1 MFLLFPAAIFVL
13 LKGASIHGA
22 SIQSFIKLGKTFF
35 QISRISLRA
44 SSPIWASEASLAR
57 TRERAARVLAR
68 LTSLAQIGELACRL
82 ILHMKY
88 CTDLILGKAF
98 CTIIFFHFP
107 DSRLSVLKG
116 FHFRFLWRD
125 SENHQ

>member
-1 MFLLFPAAIFVL
+1 ML

-68 LTSLAQIGELACRL
+68 LTSLAQIGELARRL
-82 ILHMKY
+82 ISHMKY
-88 CTDLILGKAF
+88 RTDLILGKAF
-98 CTIIFFHFP
+98 CIIIFFHFP
-107 DSRLSVLKG
+107 DSKLFVLKG